1 MTTIIACVIS
11 FFFGSTCGLLL
22 GGIAA
27 ASARADERA
36 REAALAHRIGK
47 TLLRDFHVVREDD
60 GTEHIVPVEDSS
72 PPAG

>member
-36 REAALAHRIGK
+36 REAALAQR
-47 TLLRDFHVVREDD
+47 LSDRLVRDFHVVREED